1 MTARTN
7 LVLDLGITAAF
18 LVASNP
24 PLTGMAVHE
33 WLGLSFAVAMLT
45 HVLFHW
51 DWAVGVTTSL
61 FARLKPG
68 VRLTYL
74 VDVVLFVAFTAAV
87 LSGIMI
93 SKHILPLFGLHASP
107 ARGWRGIHDLA
118 SNVSV
123 FAVAVHVG
131 LHWTWLTTHLKQL
144 FGRTEVRRRETNL
157 PPLGNGAPV

>member
-1 MTARTN
+1 MTARVN
-7 LVLDLGITAAF
+7 LVLDLGITTAF
-18 LVASNP
+18 LVVSNP
-24 PLTGMAVHE
+24 SLTGMAVHE
-33 WLGLSFAVAMLT
+33 WLGVSFAVAMLT

-61 FARLKPG
+61 FGRLKQG
-68 VRLTYL
+68 VRLNYL

-93 SKHILPLFGLHASP
+93 SKHILPLLGLHPSP

-118 SNVSV
+118 SNVAV

-131 LHWTWLTTHLKQL
+131 LHWTWVATQLKQL
-144 FGRTEVRRRETNL
+144 VGRTEGRRRETSL
-157 PPLGNGAPV
+157 PPLDNGAPV